1 MIFMSMYKDQEKG
14 SSGLSASS
22 TDHDSVQSEGIGS
35 QASGGAGH
43 CYSEICERSY
53 ARLLVLA
60 LVLTLTPEWT
70 QTST

>member
-22 TDHDSVQSEGIGS
+22 GDNDSVQSARTGS
-35 QASGGAGH
+35 QASGGAGQ
-43 CYSEICERSY
+43 CYSEIYECSY
-53 ARLLVLA
+53 ARMLVLA

-70 QTST
+70 